1 MRLAWADARYHIAD
15 MATNPAPVDYLLSQN
30 YAEQRAALIDPQR
43 TLPPQQPGQ
52 PPGASD
58 TIYLCVV
65 DGEGN
70 ACSFIKSLFMGFG
83 VGIVARGTGV
93 WLHNRGSG
101 FSLEP
106 GHPNELAPGKRPY
119 HTIIPGMLLRD
130 GRFLGCFGVM
140 GGYMQPQGH
149 FQVLSALLDDGLNPQ
164 EALNRP
170 RWMVADGQ
178 PNGDLLLEEGIPV
191 KAMAAL
197 AVKGH
202 RVRPVTGF
210 GRRVFGRG
218 QIILRDAE
226 SGVLRGG
233 SEPRA
238 DGLVAAF

>member
-1 MRLAWADARYHIAD
+1 
-15 MATNPAPVDYLLSQN
+15 
-30 YAEQRAALIDPQR
+30 
-43 TLPPQQPGQ
+43 
-52 PPGASD
+52 SD
-58 TIYLCVV
+58 TIYLCAV

-83 VGIVARGTGV
+83 SGIVARGTGV

-119 HTIIPGMLLRD
+119 HTIIPGMLLRY
-130 GRFLGCFGVM
+130 GEFHGCFGVM

-149 FQVLSALLDDGLNPQ
+149 FQVVSGMLDDNLDPQ

-178 PNGDLLLEEGIPV
+178 PDGELLLEEGVPV
-191 KAMAAL
+191 RTIAAL
-197 AVKGH
+197 AEKGH
-202 RVRPVTGF
+202 RVRPVSGW